1 MPKHRP
7 AYTLLELIVVLT
19 IVMILIA
26 LILPAVQKV
35 RENSRRMESCNN
47 LKQLGLAMH
56 NYHDA
61 QGKFPGVRNAMVET
75 LGDFVFVQSLFPYL
89 ECIRAE
95 SVAGQIPSPAGTPVQ
110 YPIYKVLISPGDPTA
125 AEALPI
131 EKPISYAFNMTAFET
146 MPNLDSGFS
155 DGTSN
160 TIAVSEEY
168 FRTWQITTPPAP
180 LRVFMS
186 YTALYPGYDL
196 QTRSYAFLEERRA
209 TFADRGIGEDVYA
222 VTTSINGQPASR
234 ASIPGK
240 TFQVKPALADARSG
254 IPQTPFSSGLPVA
267 LFDGSVRTLSP
278 SIDERVFWGATTR
291 DRGEVLSDW

>member
-1 MPKHRP
+1 MLKRRL
-7 AYTLLELIVVLT
+7 AYTLLELIVVLA
-19 IVMILIA
+19 IMMVLIA

-35 RENSRRMESCNN
+35 RENARRLESCNN

-56 NYHDA
+56 TYHDA
-61 QGKFPGVRNAMVET
+61 QGKFPGVRNAMIET
-75 LGDFVFVQSLFPYL
+75 LGDFIFVEALFPYL
-89 ECIRAE
+89 ECLRGE
-95 SVAGQIPSPAGTPVQ
+95 LVAGPIRSPADALIK
-110 YPIYKVLISPGDPTA
+110 YPIHKVLISPGDPTA

-131 EKPISYAFNMTAFET
+131 EKPISYAFNMTAIEA
-146 MPNLDSGFS
+146 MPNLESGFS

-160 TIAVSEEY
+160 TIAVSEKY
-168 FRTWQITTPPAP
+168 FRTWQITTPAEP
-180 LRVFMS
+180 LRLFMS
-186 YTALYPGYDL
+186 YTAIYPGYDL

-222 VTTSINGQPASR
+222 VTTTNNGQTVSR

-240 TFQVKPALADARSG
+240 TFQVKPALADAWSG

-278 SIDERVFWGATTR
+278 TIDERVFWGSTTR
-291 DRGEVLSDW
+291 DRGEVLNDW